1 MSIKCNKCNNNIFD
15 ANAYLK
21 ISIMKFNQQDKV
33 NELKDKLENTK
44 REFGK
49 KSEQTIEIQRMLN
62 IENRILN
69 VIMQCQNTL

>member
-21 ISIMKFNQQDKV
+21 ISIMKCNQQDKV

-44 REFGK
+44 REFG
-49 KSEQTIEIQRMLN
+49 RN
-62 IENRILN
+62 
-69 VIMQCQNTL
+69 QNKL

>member
-21 ISIMKFNQQDKV
+21 ISIMKCNQQDKV

-44 REFGK
+44 REFG
-49 KSEQTIEIQRMLN
+49 RN
-62 IENRILN
+62 
-69 VIMQCQNTL
+69 QNKLSKYKECLI